1 MKILF
6 ADRLP
11 EFCADDLRAMG
22 HEVEAR
28 PDLTTAELPNA
39 IGDTQILVVRSTEV
53 DAATIEAAPSLS
65 FIIRA
70 GAGTNT
76 IDVATAS
83 SRGVFVSN
91 VPGRN
96 ALAVAELTMGL
107 ILALDRN
114 IAASTADLRNG
125 VWNKQAYS
133 QANGLAGAT
142 LGLIG
147 LGDIGLAVAER
158 AKAFGMIVVGE
169 RKPRAAAAEQRIRH
183 TGVKLVSDRAALLEQ
198 ADIVSIHVPSTGDT
212 KQMVDTAF
220 LAAMKPG
227 AMLINTSRGDVVDE
241 TALLAALHGGL
252 RAGLDVFADEPSG
265 GTGTFV
271 SAVAAHPNVVGTH
284 HIGASTEQAQIAVAR
299 GVVDLIRVFGTGE
312 VRDCVNL
319 DEGTAP
325 AATLRVRH
333 LNRVGVL
340 AEVLRE
346 LRSAGHNVETM
357 QNRILAGRDAA
368 VADIDIVPTPD
379 DAVVAAVIAI
389 EDVIGAR
396 VVS

>member
-22 HEVEAR
+22 HEVEIQ
-28 PDLTTAELPNA
+28 PDLTTADLPAA
-39 IGDTQILVVRSTEV
+39 IGDAQILVVRSTKV
-53 DAATIEAAPSLS
+53 DAASIEAAPSLS

-83 SRGVFVSN
+83 ARGVFVSN

-96 ALAVAELTMGL
+96 ALAVAELTLGL

-114 IAASTADLRNG
+114 IADGTADLRNG
-125 VWNKQAYS
+125 VWNKKAYS

-158 AKAFGMIVVGE
+158 AKAFGMTVVGE
-169 RKPRAAAAEQRIRH
+169 RKPRSAAAEQRIRH
-183 TGVKLVSDRAALLEQ
+183 AGVKLVNDRAALLEQ
-198 ADIVSIHVPSTGDT
+198 SDIVSIHVPSTGDT
-212 KQMVDTAF
+212 KGMVDAAF
-220 LAAMKPG
+220 LSAMKPG
-227 AMLINTSRGDVVDE
+227 SMLINTSRGDVVDE
-241 TALLAALHGGL
+241 AALLTALHGGM
-252 RAGLDVFADEPSG
+252 RAGLDVFADEPSS
-265 GTGTFV
+265 GTGEFV

-284 HIGASTEQAQIAVAR
+284 HIGASTEQAQTAVAR
-299 GVVDLIRVFGTGE
+299 GVVDLVRVFGTGE

-325 AATLRVRH
+325 ATTLRVRH

-340 AEVLRE
+340 AAVLRE

-357 QNRILAGRDAA
+357 QNRILGGREAG
-368 VADIDIVPTPD
+368 VADIDVVPTPD
-379 DAVVAAVIAI
+379 DTVMAAVGAI
-389 EDVIGAR
+389 VDVIDAR
-396 VVS
+396 IVS